1 MSEQIAVVTSQELR
15 EFQELLNSLFSRL
28 TQTMKL
34 SLRSISILSALSALV
49 IAPAVLTA
57 GSASAAP
64 VRNDRSYVGAGL
76 SGGVL
81 RGDANNEDRSFGGNV
96 QGRFAMP
103 SAPVSVRGSVL
114 FTGKNS
120 AIVPTLTYDLPLNN
134 RTNLYAGAGYSF
146 VQNHD
151 RTSQL
156 GNRNAPVLTAGVESR
171 VANGV
176 VLYSDLKYGINAYES
191 NRAGA
196 LAIQGGVGFEF

>member
-1 MSEQIAVVTSQELR
+1 
-15 EFQELLNSLFSRL
+15 
-28 TQTMKL
+28 MKL
-34 SLRSISILSALSALV
+34 SLRSITTLSALSALV

-76 SGGVL
+76 SGGVT
-81 RGDANNEDRSFGGNV
+81 RGDAEGEGRTVGGNV
-96 QGRFAMP
+96 QGRFAVP
-103 SAPVSVRGSVL
+103 NAPVSVRGSVL
-114 FTGKNS
+114 FNS
-120 AIVPTLTYDLPLNN
+120 RNTAIIPTLTYDVPLNN

-146 VQNHD
+146 AGNND
-151 RTSQL
+151 RTSPL

-171 VANGV
+171 VSNGV

-196 LAIQGGVGFEF
+196 VALQGGIGFEF